1 VRNETVKE
9 EGNAG
14 MRVVK
19 VEVGEEVKV
28 EVRCRWRRRCRWRYQ
43 MQQRATAAKR
53 RGTHLGV
60 EEGQQGQGRRA
71 DAFEV
76 A

>member
-1 VRNETVKE
+1 MRNETVKE

-14 MRVVK
+14 MRVVM
-19 VEVGEEVKV
+19 VEVGEEVEV
-28 EVRCRWRRRCRWRYQ
+28 EVRWRCRWRYQ
-43 MQQRATAAKR
+43 MQQRATAAKK

-60 EEGQQGQGRRA
+60 EEGQQGQGCRA